1 MPLFRNGKRRNSF
14 VFHRGV
20 LVVTGILVCSWGT
33 FMTAQTCPLTR
44 DILSR
49 RVEASFR
56 DPEGYVFIREGRVYR
71 AIAPELAARLRRAEE
86 IGLLG
91 RLVAR
96 EWVVGSRFVRE
107 PQLLSIL
114 ERENP
119 GWHHF
124 AEHDPLPL
132 ITYPY
137 EWSVSMLADAAVL
150 TLDLQIELAQAGFSL
165 KDATPFNVQFVG
177 TRPIFID
184 LGSLD
189 VPSRFDVWYALGQFQ
204 RLFLYPLLL
213 ARYTHWDLRSY
224 FLSNLNGRDPL
235 FMVRAMGRLGRWRPA
250 LLLDVTLPWLLT
262 EYSQSK
268 PRALQSPGSRI
279 SINREPMLWNLRRLR
294 RKVLRLAGGYRPQGV
309 WTDYTRTCSYTDRAE
324 DAKREF
330 VRSVLTHEKPNWV
343 LDLGCN
349 TGTYSELAAELGSRV
364 IAADQDHDAIE
375 MLYRRLRNTGCAI
388 WPVVLDITNPSPG
401 IGLNNR
407 ERQPFLERAR
417 ADYVLALALIHHLI
431 VTGNLSLDRIEQ
443 LLFDISS
450 RGIIVEFV
458 PPADPMFRKLT
469 QFRSD
474 SFEHITLSAFRRT
487 FSQRFSIV
495 REFPVPDS
503 ERMLF
508 WLRRKE

>member
-1 MPLFRNGKRRNSF
+1 
-14 VFHRGV
+14 
-20 LVVTGILVCSWGT
+20 
-33 FMTAQTCPLTR
+33 MTAQTCPLTLNA
-44 DILSR
+44 LSR

-56 DPEGYVFIREGRVYR
+56 DPEGYVFLREGRVYR
-71 AIAPELAARLRRAEE
+71 AVASELAARLRRAEE
-86 IGLLG
+86 IGVLPKLIEQG
-91 RLVAR
+91 
-96 EWVVGSRFVRE
+96 WVVGTRFVRE
-107 PQLLSIL
+107 PHLHSTL
-114 ERENP
+114 EREHP

-124 AEHDPLPL
+124 LEHDLLPL

-150 TLDLQIELAQAGFSL
+150 TLDLQIELVQAGFSL
-165 KDATPFNVQFVG
+165 KDATPFNVQFLG
-177 TRPIFID
+177 TRPVFID

-213 ARYTHWDLRSY
+213 ARYTNWDLRSY

-262 EYSQSK
+262 QFSESK
-268 PRALQSPGSRI
+268 TRAPQSPSSRV

-294 RKVLRLAGGYRPQGV
+294 RKVLRLADGYRPKGL
-309 WTDYTRTCSYTDRAE
+309 WANYTSTCSYTDRAE
-324 DAKREF
+324 HAKQGF

-349 TGTYSELAAELGSRV
+349 TGTYSELAAELGSHV

-375 MLYRRLRNTGCAI
+375 MLYRRLRNNGSTI

-407 ERQPFLERAR
+407 EREPFLQRAR
-417 ADYVLALALIHHLI
+417 TDYVLALALIHHLI
-431 VTGNLSLDRIEQ
+431 VTGNLSLDRIEE
-443 LLFDISS
+443 LLFDLSS
-450 RGIIVEFV
+450 QGVIVEFV
-458 PPADPMFRKLT
+458 PPSDPMFGRLT
-469 QFRSD
+469 RFRTD
-474 SFEHITLSAFRRT
+474 SFEHITLPAFRRT
-487 FSQRFSIV
+487 FSRRFSIV
-495 REFPVPDS
+495 QECPVPDS
-503 ERMLF
+503 ERILF

>member
-1 MPLFRNGKRRNSF
+1 MA
-14 VFHRGV
+14 
-20 LVVTGILVCSWGT
+20 
-33 FMTAQTCPLTR
+33 AQACPLTR

-56 DPEGYVFIREGRVYR
+56 DPEGYVFTREGHVYR

-86 IGLLG
+86 LG
-91 RLVAR
+91 ILAKLIAR
-96 EWVVGSRFVRE
+96 EWVVDSRFVRE
-107 PQLLSIL
+107 PQLQGIL

-124 AEHDPLPL
+124 VEHDPLPL

-150 TLDLQIELAQAGFSL
+150 TLDLQMEIVQAGFSL

-177 TRPIFID
+177 TRPVFID

-213 ARYTHWDLRSY
+213 ARYTNWDLRSY
-224 FLSNLNGRDPL
+224 FLSSLNGRDPL

-262 EYSQSK
+262 RYSESK
-268 PRALQSPGSRI
+268 IHTSSAPGSSI
-279 SINREPMLWNLRRLR
+279 SINREPMLWNLR
-294 RKVLRLAGGYRPQGV
+294 KIPRLAGGSHPKGI

-324 DAKREF
+324 QAKREF
-330 VRSVLTHEKPNWV
+330 VRSILLHEKPNWV

-349 TGTYSELAAELGSRV
+349 TGLYSELAAGIGSRV

-375 MLYRRLRNTGCAI
+375 MLYRRLRNTRSAI

-401 IGLNNR
+401 IGLNNK

-431 VTGNLSLDRIEQ
+431 VTGNLSLERIEG
-443 LLFDISS
+443 LLFDLSS
-450 RGIIVEFV
+450 RGIILEFV
-458 PPADPMFRKLT
+458 PPSDPMFRKLT

-508 WLRRKE
+508 WLRRKD